1 MRNPVLYI
9 NRDLELDWLIALEF
23 GRVLDGQ
30 PVDHYLP
37 VGEDF
42 AFCLDHPEGEVV
54 GFTIPDLTSF
64 DPEPLPELWSEPHFD
79 APLFGLRD
87 VPAGAVTLAAQ
98 ARLKDESTTSRLIFD
113 AALAAK
119 GEHAV
124 GLWRQLLECGD
135 FMGHY
140 GLGYTLL
147 ELGRAREAYG
157 HMRAYVEATPTN
169 AWAWCWLG
177 RALEALGEFTDAR
190 AAYRRAVQLD
200 EEETDAPE
208 LLATLEEEN

>member
-1 MRNPVLYI
+1 MRNPVLYV

-23 GRVLDGQ
+23 SRVLDGQ
-30 PVDHYLP
+30 PDDHYLP

-42 AFCLDHPEGEVV
+42 AFCLDEPGGEIV
-54 GFTIPDLTSF
+54 GFTIPELTSF
-64 DPEPLPELWSEPHFD
+64 DPEPLPELWSERHFD

-98 ARLKDESTTSRLIFD
+98 ARLMDESTTNRLIFD
-113 AALAAK
+113 AAIDAR

-124 GLWRQLLECGD
+124 GLWRQCLECGD

-157 HMRAYVEATPTN
+157 HLRAYVEATPTN
-169 AWAWCWLG
+169 GWAWCWLG
-177 RALEALGEFTDAR
+177 RALEALGEPTDAR
-190 AAYRRAVQLD
+190 AAYRRAVELN
-200 EEETDAPE
+200 EEETDAPK
-208 LLATLEEEN
+208 LLATLEEEH